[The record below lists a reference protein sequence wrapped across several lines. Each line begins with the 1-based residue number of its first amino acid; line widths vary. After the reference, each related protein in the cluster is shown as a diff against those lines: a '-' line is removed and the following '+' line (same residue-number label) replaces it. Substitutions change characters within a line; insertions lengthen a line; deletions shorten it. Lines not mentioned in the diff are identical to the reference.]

1 MATLLTLS
9 LQLILVLGNFMN
21 ASSLQ
26 GGAFGMRISS
36 INKASRRHVV
46 MHAIC

>member
-1 MATLLTLS
+1 
-9 LQLILVLGNFMN
+9 MN

-36 INKASRRHVV
+36 INKVRSD
-46 MHAIC
+46 ICLYINKITHSGNSW